1 MFKTKRTRE
10 DPVNKLK
17 MKMETLQQ
25 TLRIFQESQ
34 GYTLKICTL
43 ANLEPKRNK

>member
-10 DPVNKLK
+10 DPVNKTE

-34 GYTLKICTL
+34 GYTLKTCIL
-43 ANLEPKRNK
+43 ANLDPRRN